1 MSIEIIKNKKFWKKK
16 GNYRKYTN
24 DSKGLLKLEQLIK
37 DKTID
42 KRERY
47 KAIELDIEHRLSLL
61 ANLKVS

>member
-1 MSIEIIKNKKFWKKK
+1 MKTQKKTVSPVKKPV
-16 GNYRKYTN
+16 RE
-24 DSKGLLKLEQLIK
+24 DRFRIK